1 MVNRTKISKE
11 IRRRAGGPSKQPTAA
26 EVRKKAAQQK
36 TNLSQKDWEKIPG
49 TGTSPNNPPKYRMKK
64 EAKARQQSKFKVEQA
79 KKKEKVTKPKVE
91 ALYKSA
97 AEGAPYARLTG
108 AVRRGAKK
116 AQLAKDIASR
126 DIDDF
131 PSQSRNRAILGELK
145 RAQDI
150 KRRSVSPPTTPRP
163 SVVPLP
169 AMSPAQIGIQ
179 GMKRRRSPE
188 LLPAIPTDVPISERR
203 RIEPRI
209 DRRATPADI
218 AATPTASKT
227 GGKVSKSKGGTIKK
241 KHGGKLHKT
250 RKTYGGHDGNKYVSK
265 LYK

>member
-11 IRRRAGGPSKQPTAA
+11 IRRRTGGVSHGTKPKGKVT
-26 EVRKKAAQQK
+26 

-79 KKKEKVTKPKVE
+79 KKKEKATKPKVE
-91 ALYKSA
+91 ALYKGA
-97 AEGAPYARLTG
+97 REGAPYARLTG
-108 AVRRGAKK
+108 AVRRGAERARKE
-116 AQLAKDIASR
+116 QLAKDIRSR

-131 PSQSRNRAILGELK
+131 PAQPRNRAILGELK

-163 SVVPLP
+163 SVVPL
-169 AMSPAQIGIQ
+169 SPVPRAQIGIQ

-209 DRRATPADI
+209 DRRATPADV

-227 GGKVSKSKGGTIKK
+227 GGKVSKSKGGTVKK
-241 KHGGKLHKT
+241 KHGGKLHKN

>member
-11 IRRRAGGPSKQPTAA
+11 IRRRTGGAGQYKPPTAA

-36 TNLSQKDWEKIPG
+36 TNLSQDEWERVPG
-49 TGTSPNNPPKYRMKK
+49 SNPPKYRLTE
-64 EAKARQQSKFKVEQA
+64 EARTRRQNKFKAEQA
-79 KKKEKVTKPKVE
+79 KKREKVTDPAVK
-91 ALYKSA
+91 ALYKGA

-116 AQLAKDIASR
+116 AQLDRDIASR

-131 PSQSRNRAILGELK
+131 PAQPRNRAILGELK

-163 SVVPLP
+163 SVVPL
-169 AMSPAQIGIQ
+169 SPAPRAQAQ
-179 GMKRRRSPE
+179 PPRV
-188 LLPAIPTDVPISERR
+188 LPAIPNNVPISEQRR
-203 RIEPRI
+203 MS
-209 DRRATPADI
+209 PADI
-218 AATPTASKT
+218 AATQVWGKT
-227 GGKVSKSKGGTIKK
+227 GGKVSKSKGGTVKK

>member
-11 IRRRAGGPSKQPTAA
+11 IRRRTGGAGQYKPPTAA
-26 EVRKKAAQQK
+26 EVRKAAAKQK
-36 TNLSQKDWEKIPG
+36 TNLSQDEWERVPG
-49 TGTSPNNPPKYRMKK
+49 SNPPKYRLTE
-64 EAKARQQSKFKVEQA
+64 EARTRRQNKFKAEQA
-79 KKKEKVTKPKVE
+79 KKREKVTDPAVK

-116 AQLAKDIASR
+116 AQLDRDIASR

-131 PSQSRNRAILGELK
+131 PAAPGPNRSMIE
-145 RAQDI
+145 QE
-150 KRRSVSPPTTPRP
+150 V
-163 SVVPLP
+163 
-169 AMSPAQIGIQ
+169 
-179 GMKRRRSPE
+179 
-188 LLPAIPTDVPISERR
+188 R
-203 RIEPRI
+203 RIKAQEERNTRIAKAKTKAKRDEWLSDSTGAGTLTDYPRTP
-209 DRRATPADI
+209 DRDPATAGLY
-218 AATPTASKT
+218 KQ

-241 KHGGKLHKT
+241 KRGGKLHKT

>member
-79 KKKEKVTKPKVE
+79 KKKEKVTKPAVE
-91 ALYKSA
+91 ALYKGA
-97 AEGAPYARLTG
+97 KEGAPYARLTG
-108 AVRRGAKK
+108 AVRRGAERARKE
-116 AQLAKDIASR
+116 QLAKDIRSR

-131 PSQSRNRAILGELK
+131 PAQPRNRAILDELK

-150 KRRSVSPPTTPRP
+150 KRRSVSPLAAPRP
-163 SVVPLP
+163 AVPV
-169 AMSPAQIGIQ
+169 SPVPPPQPQ
-179 GMKRRRSPE
+179 PQRM
-188 LLPAIPTDVPISERR
+188 LPAIMSDPQ
-203 RIEPRI
+203 
-209 DRRATPADI
+209 AMA
-218 AATPTASKT
+218 KT
-227 GGKVSKSKGGTIKK
+227 GGKVSKSKGGTVKK

>member
-1 MVNRTKISKE
+1 MVNRTKISRE
-11 IRRRAGGPSKQPTAA
+11 IRRRTGGPSRQPTAA

-163 SVVPLP
+163 SVVPL
-169 AMSPAQIGIQ
+169 SPAPPLQPQ
-179 GMKRRRSPE
+179 PQRM
-188 LLPAIPTDVPISERR
+188 LPAIMSDPQ
-203 RIEPRI
+203 
-209 DRRATPADI
+209 AMA
-218 AATPTASKT
+218 KT
-227 GGKVSKSKGGTIKK
+227 GGKVSKSKGGTVKK

>member
-26 EVRKKAAQQK
+26 EVRKKAAKQK
-36 TNLSQKDWEKIPG
+36 TNLSQDEWERVPG
-49 TGTSPNNPPKYRMKK
+49 SNPPKYRLTE
-64 EAKARQQSKFKVEQA
+64 EARTRRQNKFKAEQA
-79 KKKEKVTKPKVE
+79 KKREKVTDPAVK

-116 AQLAKDIASR
+116 AQLERDIASR

-131 PSQSRNRAILGELK
+131 PSQPRNRAILDELK

-150 KRRSVSPPTTPRP
+150 KRRSVSPLAAPRP
-163 SVVPLP
+163 AVPV
-169 AMSPAQIGIQ
+169 SPVPPPQPQ
-179 GMKRRRSPE
+179 PQRM
-188 LLPAIPTDVPISERR
+188 LPAIMSDPQ
-203 RIEPRI
+203 
-209 DRRATPADI
+209 AMA
-218 AATPTASKT
+218 KT
-227 GGKVSKSKGGTIKK
+227 GGKVSKSKGGTVKK

>member
-11 IRRRAGGPSKQPTAA
+11 IRRRTGGAGQYKPPTAA

-36 TNLSQKDWEKIPG
+36 TNLSQDEWEIVPG
-49 TGTSPNNPPKYRMKK
+49 SNPPKYRMKK
-64 EAKARQQSKFKVEQA
+64 EAKIRRRNKFEAEQA
-79 KKKEKVTKPKVE
+79 KKREKVTDPAVK

-116 AQLAKDIASR
+116 AQLDRDIASR
-126 DIDDF
+126 DIDDY
-131 PSQSRNRAILGELK
+131 PSQPRNRAIIDELK
-145 RAQDI
+145 RLE
-150 KRRSVSPPTTPRP
+150 KEK
-163 SVVPLP
+163 
-169 AMSPAQIGIQ
+169 AMG
-179 GMKRRRSPE
+179 RRRRVGE
-188 LLPAIPTDVPISERR
+188 
-203 RIEPRI
+203 
-209 DRRATPADI
+209 ADI
-218 AATPTASKT
+218 ATRTVGERLPTEINPATAGLYKQ
-227 GGKVSKSKGGTIKK
+227 GGKVSKSKGGTVKK

>member
-11 IRRRAGGPSKQPTAA
+11 IRRRTGGVSQNTKPKGKVT
-26 EVRKKAAQQK
+26 
-36 TNLSQKDWEKIPG
+36 TNLSQKDWEQIPG
-49 TGTSPNNPPKYRMKK
+49 TGTSPTNPPRYRMKK
-64 EAKARQQSKFKVEQA
+64 EAKAKQKSKFKVEQA

-108 AVRRGAKK
+108 AVRRGAERARKE
-116 AQLAKDIASR
+116 QLAKDIRSR
-126 DIDDF
+126 DISDF
-131 PSQSRNRAILGELK
+131 PAAAGPNRAMIAEMK

-150 KRRSVSPPTTPRP
+150 KRRSVSPPT
-163 SVVPLP
+163 PLP
-169 AMSPAQIGIQ
+169 AMPPAQIGIQ

-227 GGKVSKSKGGTIKK
+227 GGKVSKSKGGTVKK
-241 KHGGKLHKT
+241 MRGGKLHKT

>member
-11 IRRRAGGPSKQPTAA
+11 IRRRTGGVSQNTKPKGKVT
-26 EVRKKAAQQK
+26 
-36 TNLSQKDWEKIPG
+36 TNLSQKDWEQIPG
-49 TGTSPNNPPKYRMKK
+49 TGTSPTNPPKYRMKK
-64 EAKARQQSKFKVEQA
+64 EAKAKQKSKFKVKQA

-108 AVRRGAKK
+108 AVRRGAERARKE
-116 AQLAKDIASR
+116 QLAKDIRSR
-126 DIDDF
+126 DISDF
-131 PSQSRNRAILGELK
+131 PAAAGPNRAMIAEMK

-150 KRRSVSPPTTPRP
+150 KRRSVSPPT
-163 SVVPLP
+163 PLP
-169 AMSPAQIGIQ
+169 AMPPAQIGIQ

-188 LLPAIPTDVPISERR
+188 LLPAILS
-203 RIEPRI
+203 
-209 DRRATPADI
+209 PADV
-218 AATPTASKT
+218 AATQTASKT
-227 GGKVSKSKGGTIKK
+227 GGKVSKSKGGTVKK
-241 KHGGKLHKT
+241 MRGGKLHKT

>member
-79 KKKEKVTKPKVE
+79 KKKEKVTKPAVE
-91 ALYKSA
+91 ALYKGA
-97 AEGAPYARLTG
+97 KEGAPYARLTG
-108 AVRRGAKK
+108 AVRRGAKQAQLAAKK
-116 AQLAKDIASR
+116 AQLAKDIRSR

-131 PSQSRNRAILGELK
+131 PSQPRNRAILGELK

-150 KRRSVSPPTTPRP
+150 KRRTSRPP
-163 SVVPLP
+163 VPLP
-169 AMSPAQIGIQ
+169 AMPPAEAQPSRI
-179 GMKRRRSPE
+179 
-188 LLPAIPTDVPISERR
+188 LPAIPNNVPISEQRR
-203 RIEPRI
+203 MS
-209 DRRATPADI
+209 PADI
-218 AATPTASKT
+218 AATQVWGKT
-227 GGKVSKSKGGTIKK
+227 GGKVSKSKGGTVKK